1 MPRMSS
7 KGYAPIAARAGTESP
22 INVHFAK
29 IDGHHHPTLTLSRP
43 RPPVPPRYYYKHCL
57 PNGASFGKSQLLNAP
72 TLANQNKN
80 KKARNL
86 NTVLFHLGTL
96 HLQVQKAHLPQLLV
110 KDPMV

>member
-43 RPPVPPRYYYKHCL
+43 RPPVPPRYYYTYCIVYRM
-57 PNGASFGKSQLLNAP
+57 G
-72 TLANQNKN
+72 
-80 KKARNL
+80 RI
-86 NTVLFHLGTL
+86 
-96 HLQVQKAHLPQLLV
+96 LV
-110 KDPMV
+110 KVSCWRGEFWFCYCFAFTKFFDFQMSKENQKSKKFVKVCLLFG